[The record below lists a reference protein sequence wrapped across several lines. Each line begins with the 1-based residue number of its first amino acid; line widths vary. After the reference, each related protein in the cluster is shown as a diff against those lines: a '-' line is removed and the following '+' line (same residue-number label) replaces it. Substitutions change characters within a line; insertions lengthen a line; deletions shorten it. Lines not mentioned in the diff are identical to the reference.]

1 MKRFAKVLALLL
13 AILLTASGCAVFQG
27 GAEPTEAPTETPAP
41 TPAPTEKPYTPEPT
55 ITPRTLAADVEM
67 PEGGATPLLIHPIDE
82 PTRPPLVFN
91 SIYFALLIVKTVSPS
106 LSNALKQSTFSE
118 FM

>member
-41 TPAPTEKPYTPEPT
+41 TPAPT
-55 ITPRTLAADVEM
+55 D
-67 PEGGATPLLIHPIDE
+67 HP
-82 PTRPPLVFN
+82 
-91 SIYFALLIVKTVSPS
+91 AH
-106 LSNALKQSTFSE
+106 ACG
-118 FM
+118 